1 MVSGRLPVDAAYW
14 ASSQIGERSMVM
26 HIGSSYAG
34 YNTSGTDYGYAY
46 TGYQWTYTDTGLQLI
61 ESTTGELAN
70 VRCIR

>member
-1 MVSGRLPVDAAYW
+1 
-14 ASSQIGERSMVM
+14 MVM

-70 VRCIR
+70 VFDRE